1 MRNSNTSLS
10 VFLLAATVAGLS
22 AAAAAPVLVSLED
35 SKQGGLGPLSFAFDS
50 QRQAHPPYDFD
61 DLKHHAWDLA
71 PMARDLRIRVE
82 DYFRVEMD
90 GWTGY
95 GFNWLLQRPPG
106 DAGAYEEYCEVRFFK
121 SPEQAYIL
129 KGAWTSSWSVD
140 APVSVMHKDGIHL
153 HYGEMHV
160 AGIGDPPGTPQAVP
174 EPGVLALFAGGLL
187 AMAGAGSC
195 RLRRP
200 TR

>member
-1 MRNSNTSLS
+1 MRNSNTSFS
-10 VFLLAATVAGLS
+10 VLLLAAAVAGLS
-22 AAAAAPVLVSLED
+22 AAEAAPVLVSLED

-50 QRQAHPPYDFD
+50 KRQAHPPYDFAD
-61 DLKHHAWDLA
+61 VKRDSWELA
-71 PMARDLRIRVE
+71 PKSRDLRIRVE

-95 GFNWLLQRPPG
+95 GFNWLLQRPPA

-140 APVSVMHKDGIHL
+140 APVSVMRKDGIDL
-153 HYGEMHV
+153 QYGEMRV
-160 AGIGDPPGTPQAVP
+160 AGIGRPPGPPAVP
-174 EPGVLALFAGGLL
+174 EPSAMALFGAALVG
-187 AMAGAGSC
+187 MAGVGAC
-195 RLRRP
+195 RLRR
-200 TR
+200 RRG